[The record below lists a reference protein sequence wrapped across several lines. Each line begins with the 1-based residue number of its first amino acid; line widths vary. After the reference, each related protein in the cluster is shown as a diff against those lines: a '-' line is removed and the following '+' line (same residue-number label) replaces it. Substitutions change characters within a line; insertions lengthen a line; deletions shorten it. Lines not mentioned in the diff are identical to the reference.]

1 MSGDES
7 LQRRQSPTASGPA
20 GDADLAGIA
29 EQVGQLTRAQGR
41 MQALLDAV
49 LAVGR
54 ELELPVVLREIVSA
68 AMQLVNARYGAL
80 GVFGEDRTGLED
92 FIPLGLSGTE
102 HQALADIHP
111 PHGRG
116 LLAHLIEQHEPLRVD
131 DVPHHP
137 DAVGFPTGHPPMRT
151 LLGVAIGVHGRI
163 YGNLYLTDRR
173 DGKPFDEQ
181 DAAVVLAL
189 AGAAGIA
196 IENARLYQR
205 VCTSAEQFQR
215 LLLPTL
221 PDLAPF
227 TAAAIYRP
235 ATAPDHHLGGD
246 WYDALLL
253 PDGACAAIIGD
264 VLGHDLTAAAVM
276 AQTRNMLRALLYDRL
291 TPPSLVLDRLD
302 DILHSITEAP
312 VTTAC
317 LARIE
322 PDGDGWR
329 LHWSTAGH
337 LPPML
342 LTADGRAR
350 YLQAEPGVPLGVDT
364 RLPRPDHTHPL
375 TPGDTVLLFTDGLVE
390 HPEHPLDA
398 GLDTLAA
405 TAAAHVGLPLDALC
419 CTLADQNPG
428 DGHDDLALLAVR
440 TPRTGPGNGS
450 SAAGRES
457 TGRSRNP
464 HP

>member
-1 MSGDES
+1 MSGDER
-7 LQRRQSPTASGPA
+7 LQRQPPPTVPGPA
-20 GDADLAGIA
+20 WDADLGGIA
-29 EQVGQLTRAQGR
+29 EQFRQLTRAQAR

-49 LAVGR
+49 LAVSR
-54 ELELPVVLREIVSA
+54 ELELPVVLRQLVSA

-80 GVFGEDRTGLED
+80 TVLMEDGAELEA
-92 FIPLGLSGTE
+92 FIPLGLSDTE
-102 HQALADIHP
+102 RQNLAGVDP

-116 LLAHLIEQHEPLRVD
+116 LLAHMIAQHEPLRVD
-131 DVPHHP
+131 DVPRHP
-137 DAVGFPTGHPPMRT
+137 DAVGFPEGHPPMRT

-163 YGNLYLTDRR
+163 YGNLYLSDRH

-181 DAAVVLAL
+181 DEAVVLAL

-196 IENARLYQR
+196 IENARLYEQL
-205 VCTSAEQFQR
+205 CTSTEQFQR

-221 PDLAPF
+221 PDLTPF
-227 TAAAIYRP
+227 SAAAVYRA
-235 ATAPDHHLGGD
+235 ATAPGHHLGGD

-264 VLGHDLTAAAVM
+264 VLGHDLPAAAAM
-276 AQTRNMLRALLYDRL
+276 AQTRNMLRALLYDRR

-302 DILHSITEAP
+302 DTLCATSIDAP

-322 PDGDGWR
+322 PDGHGWR

-337 LPPML
+337 LPPLL
-342 LTADGRAR
+342 LTADGRTR
-350 YLQAEPGVPLGVDT
+350 YLHAEPGVPLGVDT

-375 TPGDTVLLFTDGLVE
+375 AAGDTVLLFTDGLVE
-390 HPEHPLDA
+390 HPDHSLDA
-398 GLDTLAA
+398 GLGALAA
-405 TAAAHVGLPLDALC
+405 IAAAHAQLPLDELC
-419 CTLADQNPG
+419 RTLADQNPS

-440 TPRTGPGNGS
+440 APPT
-450 SAAGRES
+450 GRES
-457 TGRSRNP
+457 
-464 HP
+464 HPVAIA

>member
-1 MSGDES
+1 VNGDEGH
-7 LQRRQSPTASGPA
+7 PIKAPGA
-20 GDADLAGIA
+20 IWDADLGSIA
-29 EQVGQLTRAQGR
+29 EQFRQLTRAQER
-41 MQALLDAV
+41 VQALLDAV
-49 LAVGR
+49 LAVSR
-54 ELELPVVLREIVSA
+54 ELELPVVLRQIVSA

-80 GVFGEDRTGLED
+80 GVFNEDRVGLED
-92 FIPLGLSGTE
+92 FIPRGLSDTE
-102 HQALADIHP
+102 YEDLAGVHP

-131 DVPHHP
+131 DIPHHA
-137 DAVGFPTGHPPMRT
+137 DAVGFPAGHPPMRT

-173 DGKPFDEQ
+173 DGQPFDEQ
-181 DAAVVLAL
+181 DAAVVTAL

-196 IENARLYQR
+196 IENARLYQQVR
-205 VCTSAEQFQR
+205 TSAEQFQR

-227 TAAAIYRP
+227 KAAAVYRA
-235 ATAPDHHLGGD
+235 ATAPGHHLGGD

-253 PDGACAAIIGD
+253 PDGSCAAIIGD
-264 VLGHDLTAAAVM
+264 VVGHDLTAAAAM
-276 AQTRNMLRALLYDRL
+276 AQVRNMLRALLYDRR

-302 DILHSITEAP
+302 DTLHAITDAP

-337 LPPML
+337 LPPL
-342 LTADGRAR
+342 VIGADSRTR

-375 TPGDTVLLFTDGLVE
+375 APGDTVLLFTDGLVE
-390 HPEHPLDA
+390 HPEHALDA
-398 GLDTLAA
+398 GLGMLAA
-405 TAAAHVGLPLDALC
+405 TAAAHAGLPLDELC
-419 CTLADQNPG
+419 RTLADQNPS
-428 DGHDDLALLAVR
+428 DGHDDIALLAVR
-440 TPRTGPGNGS
+440 IPRTGPGNHQD
-450 SAAGRES
+450 R
-457 TGRSRNP
+457 
-464 HP
+464 